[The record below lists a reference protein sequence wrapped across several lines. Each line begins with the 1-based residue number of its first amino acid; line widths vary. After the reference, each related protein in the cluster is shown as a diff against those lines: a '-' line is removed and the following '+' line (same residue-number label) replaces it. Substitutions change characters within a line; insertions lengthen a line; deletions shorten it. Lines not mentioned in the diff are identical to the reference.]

1 MKTFETSTKSFAVA
15 VDYPVDW
22 HFAEKPVPKLV
33 VPRQLFAISNRPI
46 QLTPKTTSQPRPM
59 IRPLDPRAIFLW
71 AYYQAPGDPGPEYE
85 DKIPDY
91 SNFSYPLR
99 YREAEVFSS
108 YNAREWDAAKF
119 SWRRVGYDA
128 SGTMLTVWVWEGT
141 QASPMDVATTGT
153 IISTVRVREL
163 G

>member
-1 MKTFETSTKSFAVA
+1 MVQS
-15 VDYPVDW
+15 
-22 HFAEKPVPKLV
+22 
-33 VPRQLFAISNRPI
+33 
-46 QLTPKTTSQPRPM
+46 
-59 IRPLDPRAIFLW
+59 LDPRAIFLW
-71 AYYQAPGDPGPEYE
+71 AYFQAPGDPGPEYV

-108 YNAREWDAAKF
+108 YNAREWNAADF
-119 SWRRVGYDA
+119 SWRRVGYDV

-141 QASPMDVATTGT
+141 QASPMDVATTSD
-153 IISTVRVREL
+153 IISGMRIREH

>member
-1 MKTFETSTKSFAVA
+1 MKTFQTRANSFGVA
-15 VDYPVDW
+15 VQYPDDW
-22 HFAEKPVPKLV
+22 HFSETPVPKLV

-71 AYYQAPGDPGPEYE
+71 AYYQAPGDPGPDYADE
-85 DKIPDY
+85 IPDY

-108 YNAREWDAAKF
+108 DNAREWDAANF
-119 SWRRVGYDA
+119 SWRRVGYDIA
-128 SGTMLTVWVWEGT
+128 GTKLTVWVWEGT
-141 QASPMDVATTGT
+141 QASSMDVATISD
-153 IISTVRVREL
+153 IISAVRIRGL